1 MKPTVG
7 VRRLRHA
14 DGSVVALRLVQGTP
28 PPPRRLRAWL
38 RGRRWRILPAELS
51 IVAVTLLLVSS
62 LLACLHAAVHDG
74 NVVEDLVRSAV
85 ARADTRP

>member
-1 MKPTVG
+1 MKTAG

-14 DGSVVALRLVQGTP
+14 DGSVVALRLVQGTVA

-38 RGRRWRILPAELS
+38 RARRWRILPAELS
-51 IVAVTLLLVSS
+51 IVALTLLLVTS

-74 NVVEDLVRSAV
+74 NAASAFVRSAV
-85 ARADTRP
+85 ARVEARP